1 MELIPIR
8 NYLMDVMPPDR
19 KLIQIA
25 HVAILIT
32 IGAIIYAVMALILR
46 MQEVSAVTDFMKKK
60 FKKKKA

>member
-1 MELIPIR
+1 
-8 NYLMDVMPPDR
+8 MDVMPPDR